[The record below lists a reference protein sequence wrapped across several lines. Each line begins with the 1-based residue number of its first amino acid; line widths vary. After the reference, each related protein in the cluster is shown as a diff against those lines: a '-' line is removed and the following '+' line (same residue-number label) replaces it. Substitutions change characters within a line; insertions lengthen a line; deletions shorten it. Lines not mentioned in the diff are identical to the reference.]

1 MKPPT
6 TLDIVALTLAAKH
19 FGVTLT
25 YYFYLKNRYL
35 NKSWNIKVD
44 ENYRPRVTIIVPTYN
59 EAKLIQRKLD
69 NTHNQDYIKN
79 LVEVINTDSANTD
92 KTAKLTE
99 DGLGQPEITKVK
111 ELLTKVALPKKV
123 SGEIIGRYEEST
135 PRRCLG
141 KAKAG
146 V

>member
-1 MKPPT
+1 MKLIT
-6 TLDIVALTLAAKH
+6 TLDIVALALATIH
-19 FGVTLT
+19 FGIPLT